1 MPDIAIGNS
10 ASWDGNTANAAT
22 IASALGS
29 QYASEASGALTLK
42 NGVTINNS
50 DANNP
55 TFDRRGSTSL
65 GMTGGA
71 NITSDTQGPVTIDAG
86 SGGVFVTEVTIS
98 SGVYVWSD
106 DVDDPAILITVP
118 CTIDN
123 SGKIIGQ
130 GGIGANNGGGAAIN
144 GYTGGGQ
151 TGGDAI
157 KINSGVSGVTIIN
170 RSGAYIAGGGGGGG
184 STYGGG
190 GGGGAGGG
198 NGGNGG
204 PLRTYAV
211 GGSGGTLNA
220 SGGTGGTG
228 GDGYPA
234 YGGGAG
240 GGGGRLY
247 SPPVHIYAGA
257 GGGRILPGSG
267 GSGGYYPYAG
277 SAGGTGGSGGNAGG
291 YGACGG
297 GGGWG
302 ASGGNS
308 GGSGGKAVND
318 SGVSYT
324 LTNYGG
330 GTIYGGT

>member
-10 ASWDGNTANAAT
+10 ASWDGNTNNAAG
-22 IASALGS
+22 IASVLGS
-29 QYASEASGALTLK
+29 NYASASSGALTLK
-42 NGVTINNS
+42 NGVSINNS
-50 DANNP
+50 DSSDP
-55 TFDRRGSTSL
+55 FVFVGGEKL
-65 GMTGGA
+65 GMVGG
-71 NITSDTQGPVTIDAG
+71 
-86 SGGVFVTEVTIS
+86 ETIS
-98 SGVYVWSD
+98 SNTKGPLTVDSSKSGLFGTAITINSGVFVWSD
-106 DVDDPAILITVP
+106 DVSNPAILITVP

-123 SGKIIGQ
+123 YGKIIGQ

-157 KINSGVSGVTIIN
+157 KINSGVSGVVIIN
-170 RSGAYIAGGGGGGG
+170 RSSAYIAGGGGGGG

-204 PLRTYAV
+204 PYRTYAV
-211 GGSGGTLNA
+211 GGSGGALNA

-277 SAGGTGGSGGNAGG
+277 SAGGAGGSGGSAGG
-291 YGACGG
+291 YGSCGG
-297 GGGWG
+297 GGGCG

-324 LTNYGG
+324 LVNYGG